1 VSRVI
6 FAIQFNM
13 RNQRAALSRVPS
25 AVQEEGLQII
35 FDLASFLRLVL
46 MLDCVSDAKGESL
59 KSHAVCILTYVTFLG
74 WYSNA
79 HTVFVQYW

>member
-1 VSRVI
+1 
-6 FAIQFNM
+6 M

-35 FDLASFLRLVL
+35 LDLASFLGFVL
-46 MLDCVSDAKGESL
+46 MFDCVSDAKGENL
-59 KSHAVCILTYVTFLG
+59 KSHAVWILTYVTFLG
-74 WYSNA
+74 WYLNA